1 MNAICII
8 PARLQST
15 RLPEKLLM
23 SLGDFSIVE
32 HVYRNCV
39 RANVFTKVLI
49 AVDDHQMFEHC
60 AAFCDDVI
68 MTRKGHQSGTDRIYE
83 AYQQSGI
90 RADYIVNVQADE
102 PFLNSEHIAILVQS
116 HSITECDVMTAM
128 TKIDNMEELFSP
140 SCVKIV
146 LGQHNR
152 ALYFSRSP
160 IPFLRDIPKDEWI
173 QHHDFMKHIGV
184 YSYTES
190 SLQAFVNTSP
200 SRLEITEKLE
210 QLRLLEQGHSYTCIE
225 LNYDGFGIDTIEDYQ
240 KAIERI
246 TRE

>member
-15 RLPEKLLM
+15 RLPGKLFM
-23 SLGDFSIVE
+23 TLGEYSIIE

-39 RANVFTKVLI
+39 EANVFTKVLI
-49 AVDDHQMFEHC
+49 AVDDNQMHEHC
-60 AAFCDDVI
+60 AIFCDDII
-68 MTRKGHQSGTDRIYE
+68 MTKNDHQSGTDRIYE
-83 AYQQSGI
+83 AYRQSGI
-90 RADYIVNVQADE
+90 KADYIVNVQADE
-102 PFLNSEHIAILVQS
+102 PFLNSELIAILVQS
-116 HSITECDVMTAM
+116 HAIAGCDVMTAI
-128 TKIDNMEELFSP
+128 TKIVDMDELFST
-140 SCVKIV
+140 SCVKVV

-152 ALYFSRSP
+152 AIYFSRSP
-160 IPFLRDIPKDEWI
+160 IPFIRDIPMDEWI

-190 SLQAFVNTSP
+190 SLQAFVNSTP
-200 SRLEITEKLE
+200 STLEMTEKLE

>member
-23 SLGDFSIVE
+23 SLGDFSIIE

-39 RANVFTKVLI
+39 KANVFTKVLI
-49 AVDDHQMFEHC
+49 AVDDHHMLEHC

-68 MTRKGHQSGTDRIYE
+68 MTRKDHQSGTDRIYE

-90 RADYIVNVQADE
+90 KADFIVNVQADE
-102 PFLNSEHIAILVQS
+102 PFLNNELIATLVKS

-140 SCVKIV
+140 SCVKVV

-160 IPFLRDIPKDEWI
+160 IPFIRDIPMDEWI
-173 QHHDFMKHIGV
+173 QHHDFMMHIGV
-184 YSYTES
+184 YSYTEN
-190 SLQAFVNTSP
+190 SLQSFVNSTP
-200 SRLEITEKLE
+200 STLEMTEKLE

-246 TRE
+246 NRE

>member
-1 MNAICII
+1 V
-8 PARLQST
+8 
-15 RLPEKLLM
+15 K
-23 SLGDFSIVE
+23 
-32 HVYRNCV
+32 
-39 RANVFTKVLI
+39 ANVFTKVLI
-49 AVDDHQMFEHC
+49 AVDDHHMLEHC

-68 MTRKGHQSGTDRIYE
+68 MTRKDHQSGTDRIYE

-90 RADYIVNVQADE
+90 KADFIVNVQADE
-102 PFLNSEHIAILVQS
+102 PFLNKELIATLVKS

-140 SCVKIV
+140 SCVKVV

-160 IPFLRDIPKDEWI
+160 IPFIRDIPMDEWI
-173 QHHDFMKHIGV
+173 QHHDFMMHIGV
-184 YSYTES
+184 YSYTEN
-190 SLQAFVNTSP
+190 SLQAFVNSTP
-200 SRLEITEKLE
+200 STLEMTEKLE

-246 TRE
+246 NRE

>member
-23 SLGDFSIVE
+23 SLGDFSIIE

-39 RANVFTKVLI
+39 KANVFTKVLI
-49 AVDDHQMFEHC
+49 AVDDHHMLEHC

-68 MTRKGHQSGTDRIYE
+68 MTRKDHQSGTDRIYE

-90 RADYIVNVQADE
+90 KADFIVNVQADE
-102 PFLNSEHIAILVQS
+102 PFLNKELIATLVKS

-140 SCVKIV
+140 SCVKVV

-160 IPFLRDIPKDEWI
+160 IPFIRDIPMDEWI
-173 QHHDFMKHIGV
+173 QHHDFMMHIGV
-184 YSYTES
+184 YSYTEN
-190 SLQAFVNTSP
+190 SLQSFVNSTP
-200 SRLEITEKLE
+200 STLEMTEKLE

-246 TRE
+246 NRE

>member
-1 MNAICII
+1 MNVICII

-23 SLGDFSIVE
+23 SLGEFSIIE

-39 RANVFTKVLI
+39 KANVFSKILI
-49 AVDDHQMFEHC
+49 AVDDQLMLKHC

-68 MTRKGHQSGTDRIYE
+68 MTSKEHQSGTDRIYE
-83 AYQQSGI
+83 AYQQSGM

-102 PFLNSEHIAILVQS
+102 PFLNSELIASLVKS

-160 IPFLRDIPKDEWI
+160 IPFIRDIPKDEWF

-184 YSYTES
+184 YSYTAS
-190 SLQAFVNTSP
+190 SLQAFVNNTP
-200 SRLEITEKLE
+200 STLEMTEKLE

-246 TRE
+246 TCE

>member
-23 SLGDFSIVE
+23 PLGDYSIIE

-49 AVDDHQMFEHC
+49 AVDDILMHEHC
-60 AAFCDDVI
+60 ITFSDDVI
-68 MTRKGHQSGTDRIYE
+68 MTRNDHQSGTDRIYE

-90 RADYIVNVQADE
+90 RADFIVNVQADE
-102 PFLNSEHIAILVQS
+102 PFLNSEFIATLVQS
-116 HSITECDVMTAM
+116 HAVSGCDVMTAM
-128 TKIDNMEELFSP
+128 TKIDDIDELFSP
-140 SCVKIV
+140 SCVKII
-146 LGQHNR
+146 LGPHNR

-160 IPFLRDIPKDEWI
+160 IPFIRDIPKDEWI

-184 YSYTES
+184 YSYTEA
-190 SLQAFVNTSP
+190 SLQSFVNTTS
-200 SRLEITEKLE
+200 SMLEMTEKLE

-225 LNYDGFGIDTIEDYQ
+225 LNYDGFGIDTLEDYH

>member
-1 MNAICII
+1 
-8 PARLQST
+8 
-15 RLPEKLLM
+15 M
-23 SLGDFSIVE
+23 SLGDFSIIE

-39 RANVFTKVLI
+39 KANVFTKVLI
-49 AVDDHQMFEHC
+49 AVDDHNMLEHC

-68 MTRKGHQSGTDRIYE
+68 MTRKDHQSGTDRIYE

-90 RADYIVNVQADE
+90 KADFIVNVQADE
-102 PFLNSEHIAILVQS
+102 PFLNKELIATLVKS

-140 SCVKIV
+140 SCVKVV

-160 IPFLRDIPKDEWI
+160 IPFIRDIPMDEWI
-173 QHHDFMKHIGV
+173 QHHDFMMHIGV
-184 YSYTES
+184 YSYTEN
-190 SLQAFVNTSP
+190 SLQSFVNSTP
-200 SRLEITEKLE
+200 STLEMTEKLE

-246 TRE
+246 NRE

>member
-15 RLPEKLLM
+15 RLPGKLLLK
-23 SLGDFSIVE
+23 LGEYSIIE

-39 RANVFTKVLI
+39 NAKVFSAVLI
-49 AVDDHQMFEHC
+49 AVDDNQMREHC
-60 AAFCDDVI
+60 ATFCDDII
-68 MTRKGHQSGTDRIYE
+68 MTKNEHQSGTDRIYE

-90 RADYIVNVQADE
+90 KADYIVNVQADE
-102 PFLNSEHIAILVQS
+102 PFLNAELIATLVQS
-116 HSITECDVMTAM
+116 HSIAGCDVMTAM
-128 TKIDNMEELFSP
+128 TKIVDMDELVSP
-140 SCVKIV
+140 SCVKV
-146 LGQHNR
+146 VHGQQNR

-160 IPFLRDIPKDEWI
+160 IPFIRDIPMDEWI
-173 QHHDFMKHIGV
+173 QHHDYMKHIGV

-190 SLQAFVNTSP
+190 SLQAFVNSTP
-200 SRLEITEKLE
+200 STLEMTEKLE
-210 QLRLLEQGHSYTCIE
+210 QLRLMEQGHSYTCIE
-225 LNYDGFGIDTIEDYQ
+225 LSYDGFGIDTIEDYH

>member
-1 MNAICII
+1 MNVICII

-68 MTRKGHQSGTDRIYE
+68 MTRKDHQSGTDRIYE

-90 RADYIVNVQADE
+90 RADYIINVQADE

-160 IPFLRDIPKDEWI
+160 IPFIRDIPMDEWI

-246 TRE
+246 TCE

>member
-15 RLPEKLLM
+15 RLPRKLLM
-23 SLGDFSIVE
+23 TLGECSIIE

-39 RANVFTKVLI
+39 RANVFTTVLI
-49 AVDDHQMFEHC
+49 AVDDNLMLEHC
-60 AAFCDDVI
+60 ATFCDDVI
-68 MTRKGHQSGTDRIYE
+68 MTRNDHQSGTDRIYE

-90 RADYIVNVQADE
+90 KADYIVNVQADE
-102 PFLNSEHIAILVQS
+102 PFLSSELIAILVQS
-116 HSITECDVMTAM
+116 HTVTGCDVMTAM
-128 TKIDNMEELFSP
+128 TKIVDIDELFSP
-140 SCVKIV
+140 SCVKVV
-146 LGQHNR
+146 LGEHNR

-160 IPFLRDIPKDEWI
+160 IPFIRDIPKDEWI
-173 QHHDFMKHIGV
+173 QQHDFMKHIGV
-184 YSYTES
+184 YSYTEA
-190 SLQAFVNTSP
+190 SLQSFVNTTFST
-200 SRLEITEKLE
+200 LEMTEKLE

-225 LNYDGFGIDTIEDYQ
+225 LNYDGFGIDTLEDYQ

>member
-1 MNAICII
+1 
-8 PARLQST
+8 
-15 RLPEKLLM
+15 
-23 SLGDFSIVE
+23 
-32 HVYRNCV
+32 
-39 RANVFTKVLI
+39 
-49 AVDDHQMFEHC
+49 
-60 AAFCDDVI
+60 
-68 MTRKGHQSGTDRIYE
+68 
-83 AYQQSGI
+83 
-90 RADYIVNVQADE
+90 
-102 PFLNSEHIAILVQS
+102 
-116 HSITECDVMTAM
+116 MTAM

>member
-23 SLGDFSIVE
+23 SLGDFSIIE
-32 HVYRNCV
+32 HVYRNCIK
-39 RANVFTKVLI
+39 ADIFTKVFI
-49 AVDDHQMFEHC
+49 AVDDELMLDHC

-68 MTRKGHQSGTDRIYE
+68 MTRKDHQSGTDRVFE

-90 RADYIVNVQADE
+90 TADYIVNVQADE
-102 PFLNSEHIAILVQS
+102 PFLNSELIASLVKS
-116 HSITECDVMTAM
+116 HAIAGCDVMTAM
-128 TKIDNMEELFSP
+128 TKIDNMEELLSP

-160 IPFLRDIPKDEWI
+160 IPFFRDLPKDEWI

-200 SRLEITEKLE
+200 SRLETTEKLE

-246 TRE
+246 TCE

>member
-225 LNYDGFGIDTIEDYQ
+225 LNYDGFGIDTIEDYH

>member
-23 SLGDFSIVE
+23 SLGDFSIIE
-32 HVYRNCV
+32 HVYRNCIK
-39 RANVFTKVLI
+39 ADIFTKVFI
-49 AVDDHQMFEHC
+49 AVDDELMLEHC
-60 AAFCDDVI
+60 AAFCDNVI
-68 MTRKGHQSGTDRIYE
+68 MTRKDHQSGTDRIFE

-90 RADYIVNVQADE
+90 TADYIVNVQADE
-102 PFLNSEHIAILVQS
+102 PFLNSELIASLVKS
-116 HSITECDVMTAM
+116 HAIAGCDVMTAM

-246 TRE
+246 TCE

>member
-68 MTRKGHQSGTDRIYE
+68 MTRKDHQSGTDRIYE

-90 RADYIVNVQADE
+90 RADYIINVQADE
-102 PFLNSEHIAILVQS
+102 PFLNSELIAILVQS

-160 IPFLRDIPKDEWI
+160 IPFIRDIPMDEWI

>member
-49 AVDDHQMFEHC
+49 AVDDHQMLEHC

-68 MTRKGHQSGTDRIYE
+68 MTRKDHQSGTDRIYE

-102 PFLNSEHIAILVQS
+102 PFLNSELISILVQS

-152 ALYFSRSP
+152 ALYFSRLP

>member
-90 RADYIVNVQADE
+90 RADYIINVQADE

-184 YSYTES
+184 YSYTELTVQQDPENLQQLDLSQRNLDS
-190 SLQAFVNTSP
+190 SMWIQV
-200 SRLEITEKLE
+200 RCIE
-210 QLRLLEQGHSYTCIE
+210 QLHYLGLHKKNQILMNSSKIFLQYLLE
-225 LNYDGFGIDTIEDYQ
+225 
-240 KAIERI
+240 
-246 TRE
+246 